1 MRRISICCVRIFFGI
16 VFLHSL
22 RFLHAQ
28 ETGAFVEN
36 IVGNI
41 NEQFDLEDFYALD
54 GELDVIVE
62 SIMEALT
69 EQEKISQMVVTYCN
83 PEGNP
88 SNVVVDLIERK
99 STGGVIFF
107 EKSNVEILNLTQL
120 FTETARKT
128 LSVLLPLYALDGE
141 PSFVWSRLGPTE
153 IAVSASRIETE
164 NEAQRVAEVIAGM
177 LRQIGI
183 HVNYA
188 PVCDISLNKDI
199 IGSRSFGSNVAKVT
213 KLSVAFIE
221 STQHAGIVATAKHF
235 PGHGSVRG
243 DTHKELIFI
252 DGEPPELEIFRDVI
266 ARGVIS
272 IMVGHIAIRNHTL
285 YDTNGIPSTLSRDI
299 VTGLLKKD
307 LGFRGIVVTDAMRM
321 NAVRSFSKPA
331 IEAAR
336 AGCDMILMPQDEP
349 LFIQMVLE
357 EIEKDDDFRRQI
369 MDSVRKI
376 VRLKVCLGLVNEGG
390 FQSMYA
396 RPESTK
402 M

>member
-1 MRRISICCVRIFFGI
+1 MRRISTRSISVFFGLF
-16 VFLHSL
+16 FLCSPC
-22 RFLHAQ
+22 FIEAQ
-28 ETGAFVEN
+28 ESGVS
-36 IVGNI
+36 IQNI
-41 NEQFDLEDFYALD
+41 NGQFNLEDFYAVD

-62 SIMEALT
+62 SIMKALT
-69 EQEKISQMVVTYCN
+69 DEEKISQMVVTYCN

-88 SNVVVDLIERK
+88 SNVVADLIERT

-107 EKSNVEILNLTQL
+107 EKSNAEILNLTQL
-120 FTETARKT
+120 FTETAKKA
-128 LSVLLPLYALDGE
+128 LSILLPLYAMDGE
-141 PSFVWSRLGPTE
+141 PSFVRTRLGLAEVVP
-153 IAVSASRIETE
+153 SASQIETE
-164 NEAQRVAEVIAGM
+164 AEAQRVAEVIAVM
-177 LRQIGI
+177 LRQLGI

-188 PVCDISLNKDI
+188 PVCDIALNKDI
-199 IGSRSFGSNVAKVT
+199 IGSRSFGSDVEKVT

-252 DGEPPELEIFRDVI
+252 DGEPPELAIFQDVI
-266 ARGVIS
+266 ESGVIS
-272 IMVGHIAIRNHTL
+272 IMVGHIAIRNHSL
-285 YDTNGIPSTLSRDI
+285 YDTNGFPSTLSRDI

-331 IEAAR
+331 IEATR
-336 AGCDMILMPQDEP
+336 AGCDMILMPHDESR
-349 LFIQMVLE
+349 FIQMVLG
-357 EIEKDDDFRRQI
+357 EIRKDDDFRRQV

-390 FQSMYA
+390 LHSMYIH
-396 RPESTK
+396 PESTK